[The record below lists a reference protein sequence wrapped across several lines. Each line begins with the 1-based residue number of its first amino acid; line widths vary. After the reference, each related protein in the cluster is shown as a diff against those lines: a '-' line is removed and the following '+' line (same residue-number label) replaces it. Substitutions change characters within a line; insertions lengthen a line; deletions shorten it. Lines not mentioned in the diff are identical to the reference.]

1 MKPSFQTTLSQKEMQ
16 KLHEAALTILE
27 DVGLQIDHPR
37 ARGIL
42 QDAGARVDNQENR
55 VKFPADMVET
65 CLSKIPRSLC
75 LAGRDPEYD
84 LELSYDS
91 PFVMRCAT
99 GLTAILESR
108 TATCRDATTHDQKD
122 LATLADGLE
131 NINMAGPLTL
141 HDVPGKTADL
151 HATRVLLQ
159 NQRKHFMNLTMG
171 SGNMRYQIEM
181 QLAVRGSRE
190 ALKERPLFHPIACLI
205 SPLYIPEDDIE
216 IMMIAGEYGL
226 PVKIPVMPMLGA
238 SAPVTLAG
246 LLALGNAE
254 VLGSFTVLQ
263 TLCPGNPTLYY
274 MVPALMDM
282 RTGSSVYAGPEN
294 NLLYT
299 AIIQM
304 ARSFYK
310 VPSDTTAFFCDGI
323 LLEQTTYQKGCL
335 LQNAALSGANIVSG
349 AGNVDGGMAFSPLQ
363 LAIDNEIVGFT
374 KRLLSGFDIDD
385 GTLALDCIR
394 RVGPQGN
401 FLEDRHTLEN
411 FRSQALFAPSI
422 FSYQNFSTWQQD
434 GKQLA
439 ERAEENVK
447 EILAGHEVPPL
458 EGPVIR
464 ELKKIVKAADEEIAG
479 C

>member
-1 MKPSFQTTLSQKEMQ
+1 MKPSLQTTLSENEMQ
-16 KLHEAALTILE
+16 NLHEASLTILE
-27 DVGLQIDHPR
+27 DVGMQIDHPR
-37 ARGIL
+37 ARSIL
-42 QDAGARVDNQENR
+42 HDAGARVDNPRNI
-55 VKFPADMVET
+55 VKFPGDMVAAS
-65 CLSKIPRSLC
+65 LAKIPKKLC

-84 LELSYDS
+84 LNLSYDS
-91 PFVMRCAT
+91 PFAMRCAT
-99 GLTAILESR
+99 GLTSILESR
-108 TATCRDATTHDQKD
+108 TATCRDATTGDQKN
-122 LATLADGLE
+122 LATMVDGLE

-141 HDVPGKTADL
+141 HDVPAKTADL

-159 NQRKHFMNLTMG
+159 HQRKHFMNLTMG
-171 SGNMRYQIEM
+171 SRNMRYQIEM
-181 QLAVRGSRE
+181 QLAIRGSRE
-190 ALKERPLFHPIACLI
+190 ELKKRPLFHPIACLI

-216 IMMIAGEYGL
+216 IMMLAGEYGL
-226 PVKIPVMPMLGA
+226 PIKIPVMPMLGA
-238 SAPVTLAG
+238 SAPVTLPG

-254 VLGSFTVLQ
+254 VLGAFTVLQ

-294 NLLYT
+294 NLLYS

-304 ARSFYK
+304 ARTFYK

-363 LAIDNEIVGFT
+363 LVVDNEIVGFT
-374 KRLLSGFDIDD
+374 KRLLTGFDIDD
-385 GTLALDCIR
+385 DSLALDCIR

-401 FLEDRHTLEN
+401 FLEDQFTIDN
-411 FRSQALFAPSI
+411 FRSQLLFAPSI
-422 FSYQNFSTWQQD
+422 FSYQNFSTWQLN
-434 GKQLA
+434 GKTFM
-439 ERAEENVK
+439 ERAEEAVHGA
-447 EILAGHEVPPL
+447 LAHHEVPPL
-458 EGPVIR
+458 EDAVVN
-464 ELKKIVKAADEEIAG
+464 ELKRIVKAADAEIAG

>member
-1 MKPSFQTTLSQKEMQ
+1 MKPSLQTTLSENEMQ
-16 KLHEAALTILE
+16 KLHEASLTILE
-27 DVGLQIDHPR
+27 DVGMQIDHPR
-37 ARGIL
+37 ARSML
-42 QDAGARVDNQENR
+42 QEAGAHVDDEQKRVQL
-55 VKFPADMVET
+55 PADMVEA
-65 CLSKIPRSLC
+65 CLSKIPNSLC

-84 LELSYDS
+84 LALRYDS
-91 PFVMRCAT
+91 AFVIRCAT
-99 GLTAILESR
+99 GLTSILEPG
-108 TATCRDATTHDQKD
+108 TAVCRDATTDDQKN
-122 LATLADGLE
+122 LAILVDGLE

-141 HDVPGKTADL
+141 HDVPAKTADL
-151 HATRVLLQ
+151 HATSVLLQ
-159 NQRKHFMNLTMG
+159 HQRKHFMNLTMG
-171 SGNMRYQIEM
+171 SRNMRYQIEM

-190 ALKERPLFHPIACLI
+190 ALKKRPLFHPIACLI

-216 IMMIAGEYGL
+216 IMMLAGEYGL
-226 PVKIPVMPMLGA
+226 PIKIPVMPMLGA
-238 SAPVTLAG
+238 SAPVTLPG

-254 VLGSFTVLQ
+254 VLGAFTVLQ

-294 NLLYT
+294 NLLYS

-349 AGNVDGGMAFSPLQ
+349 AGNVDGGMAFSPVQ
-363 LAIDNEIVGFT
+363 LVVDDEIVGFT
-374 KRLLSGFDIDD
+374 KRLLTGFCIDD
-385 GTLALDCIR
+385 DSLALDCIR

-401 FLEDRHTLEN
+401 FLEDQFTIDN
-411 FRSQALFAPSI
+411 FRSQLLFAPSI
-422 FSYQNFSTWQQD
+422 FSYQNFSTWQQN
-434 GKQLA
+434 GKTFMQRAAETVHGSLA
-439 ERAEENVK
+439 R
-447 EILAGHEVPPL
+447 HEVPPL
-458 EGPVIR
+458 EDAVVN
-464 ELKKIVKAADEEIAG
+464 ELKRIVKAADAEIAG

>member
-1 MKPSFQTTLSQKEMQ
+1 MKPSIQTTLSEKEMQ
-16 KLHEAALTILE
+16 KLHETSLAILQE
-27 DVGLQIDHPR
+27 VGMQIDHPK
-37 ARGIL
+37 ARTIL
-42 QDAGARVDNQENR
+42 HDAGARVDNDQNR
-55 VKFPADMVET
+55 VKFPADMVEA
-65 CLSKIPRSLC
+65 CLAKIPKSVC
-75 LAGRDPEYD
+75 LAGRNPEHD
-84 LELSYDS
+84 LQLSFDS

-99 GLTAILESR
+99 GLTSILESR
-108 TATCRDATTHDQKD
+108 SATCRDATSQDQKD
-122 LATLADGLE
+122 LATLVDALE
-131 NINMAGPLTL
+131 NIDMAGPLTL

-151 HATRVLLQ
+151 HATRWLLEG
-159 NQRKHFMNLTMG
+159 QRKHFMNLTMG
-171 SGNMRYQIEM
+171 SANMRYQIEM

-190 ALKERPLFHPIACLI
+190 EIRKRPLFHPIACLI

-246 LLALGNAE
+246 LLAQGNAE
-254 VLGSFTVLQ
+254 VLGAFTVLQ

-323 LLEQTTYQKGCL
+323 LLEQTIFQKGCL
-335 LQNAALSGANIVSG
+335 LQNAAMSGASIISG

-363 LAIDNEIVGFT
+363 LVVDNEITGFT
-374 KRLLSGFDIDD
+374 KRLLSGFDLNDNA
-385 GTLALDCIR
+385 LALDCIK
-394 RVGPQGN
+394 RVGPKGN

-411 FRSQALFAPSI
+411 FRSQALFSPSI
-422 FSYQNFSTWQQD
+422 FSYQTFSTWRQE
-434 GKQLA
+434 GKLFSD
-439 ERAEENVK
+439 RAIDAVRNICADHK
-447 EILAGHEVPPL
+447 VPPL
-458 EGPVIR
+458 EDHVVR
-464 ELKKIVKAADEEIAG
+464 ELGRIVKTADAEIAG
-479 C
+479 S